1 MVKFS
6 HSRNIEMEG
15 VFITNAPR
23 YHIVL
28 DDCENIQMHD
38 FEIYVDVFG

>member
-1 MVKFS
+1 MLKFKNTN
-6 HSRNIEMEG
+6 NIEMEG
-15 VFITNAPR
+15 VLILNAPR

-38 FEIYVDVFG
+38 FEIYVDVWG